1 MATINR
7 KVRTFTDLNL
17 TFDKHPVTADVLTRV
32 DDDAIKNSIK
42 NLVLTKNLERPFHP
56 EIGSQVTNLLFE
68 NFTPITVELVKKT
81 IITVISTYE
90 PRARLIDVRV
100 AETNDPN
107 EIAITIEFMTI
118 NTTRPITVTTFLYR
132 VR

>member
-32 DDDAIKNSIK
+32 DDDAVKNSIK

>member
-17 TFDKHPVTADVLTRV
+17 TFGFHPVTRDVLKRT
-32 DDDAIKNSIK
+32 DEDAVKNSVK
-42 NLVLTKNLERPFHP
+42 NLILTKNFERPFHP
-56 EIGSQVTNLLFE
+56 EIGSQVNNLLFE
-68 NFTPITVELVKKT
+68 NFTPITVELIKRT
-81 IITVISTYE
+81 ITTTIEAFE
-90 PRARLIDVRV
+90 PRARILDVRV

-107 EIAITIEFMTI
+107 EVAITVEFTLI
-118 NTTRPITVTTFLYR
+118 NSERPVTVTTFLTR

>member
-17 TFDKHPVTADVLTRV
+17 TFGFHPVTRDVLKRT
-32 DDDAIKNSIK
+32 DEDAVKNSVK
-42 NLVLTKNLERPFHP
+42 NLILTKNFERPFHP
-56 EIGSQVTNLLFE
+56 EIGSQVNNLLFE
-68 NFTPITVELVKKT
+68 NFTPITVELIKRT
-81 IITVISTYE
+81 ITTTIEAFE
-90 PRARLIDVRV
+90 PRARLLDVRV

-107 EIAITIEFMTI
+107 EVAITVEFTLI
-118 NTTRPITVTTFLYR
+118 NSERPVTVTTFLTR

>member
-17 TFDKHPVTADVLTRV
+17 TFGFHPVTRDVLKRT
-32 DDDAIKNSIK
+32 DEDAVKNSVK
-42 NLVLTKNLERPFHP
+42 NLILTKNFERPFHP
-56 EIGSQVTNLLFE
+56 EIGSQVNNLLFE
-68 NFTPITVELVKKT
+68 NFTPITVELIKRT
-81 IITVISTYE
+81 ITTTIEAFE
-90 PRARLIDVRV
+90 PRARLLDVRV

-107 EIAITIEFMTI
+107 EVAITVEFTLI
-118 NTTRPITVTTFLYR
+118 NSERPVTVTTFLTT

>member
-17 TFDKHPVTADVLTRV
+17 TFDKHPLTADVLTRV
-32 DDDAIKNSIK
+32 DDDAVKNSIK
-42 NLVLTKNLERPFHP
+42 NLVLTKNFERPFHP

>member
-17 TFDKHPVTADVLTRV
+17 TFGKHPVTADVLTRI
-32 DDDAIKNSIK
+32 DEDAVKNSIK
-42 NLVLTKNLERPFHP
+42 NLVLTKNFERPFHP
-56 EIGSQVTNLLFE
+56 EIGSQVNNLLFE
-68 NFTPITVELVKKT
+68 NFTPVTVELVKRS
-81 IITVISTYE
+81 IENVISTYE
-90 PRARLIDVRV
+90 PRAKLLDVRV

-107 EIAITIEFMTI
+107 EIGITIEFMVI
-118 NTTRPITVTTFLYR
+118 NSTKPLTVTTFLYR

>member
-17 TFDKHPVTADVLTRV
+17 TFGFHPVTRDVLKRT
-32 DDDAIKNSIK
+32 DEDAVKNSVK
-42 NLVLTKNLERPFHP
+42 NLILTNNFERPFHP
-56 EIGSQVTNLLFE
+56 EIGSQVNNLLFE
-68 NFTPITVELVKKT
+68 NFTPITVELIKRT
-81 IITVISTYE
+81 ITTTIEAFE
-90 PRARLIDVRV
+90 PRARLLDVRV

-107 EIAITIEFMTI
+107 EVAITVEFTLI
-118 NTTRPITVTTFLYR
+118 NSERPVTVTTFLTR